1 MVDNNLTGS
10 CTYFNSLEGNTYQ
23 YSAWL
28 KCTTVFIALEKFILF
43 KTLDVIPGSLTLPVR
58 FQLDKE

>member
-10 CTYFNSLEGNTYQ
+10 CTYFNSLEGNTYW
-23 YSAWL
+23 YSARL
-28 KCTTVFIALEKFILF
+28 KCITVFIALEKFILF
-43 KTLDVIPGSLTLPVR
+43 KTSDVIPVSLSLPVC